1 MMRELQHRVQR
12 VKDDL
17 EMLEKKIALIDSKL

>member
-1 MMRELQHRVQR
+1 MRELQHRVQR